1 MTRDEIIA
9 QLRDVHLPPG
19 ADSEFGFAIAWWPL
33 AAYTLICAVIFVVA
47 LWRRGAWRREA
58 RSRLREIEAL
68 GDTGR
73 RWRRLLD
80 LALAVTR
87 ARGYRDSL
95 PEAAYRAPKTVADED
110 VAILSEHVRRT
121 SRR

>member
-1 MTRDEIIA
+1 MTRDEIIT
-9 QLRDVHLPPG
+9 QLRDVHPPPG
-19 ADSEFGFAIAWWPL
+19 IGFEFGFAIASWPL
-33 AAYTLICAVIFVVA
+33 LTYALICAVMFVVA

-68 GDTGR
+68 DNTDR

-87 ARGYRDSL
+87 ASGYRDPL
-95 PEAAYRAPKTVADED
+95 PDAAYRAPETVADED
-110 VAILSEHVRRT
+110 VSILSEHVRRT